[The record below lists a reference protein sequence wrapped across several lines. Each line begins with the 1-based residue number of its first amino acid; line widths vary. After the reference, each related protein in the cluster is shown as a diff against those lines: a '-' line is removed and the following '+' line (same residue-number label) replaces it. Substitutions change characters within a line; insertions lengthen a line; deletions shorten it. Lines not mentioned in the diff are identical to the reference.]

1 MPEHLI
7 FCGAAAGEA
16 PPNALRLNLS
26 GSSQNLQVR
35 LGDLGQKLVKDVPD
49 RLVDLVDIA
58 AYVYGTDLAHSRG
71 GPVARQ
77 MGADWR
83 RNSRLVIPVR
93 DPDHWQRQDIREGL
107 ESTLR
112 FLSEDN
118 YHFDFQLAPNNGKFR
133 EYLSWDEADA
143 KAFRPDEVILFSGGL
158 DSLSGVIEE
167 LATTSKRLALIS
179 HRPSSKVYAHQKR
192 LVTAL
197 KAAFPKRV
205 MHIPVLINR
214 MIELPV
220 SEYTQRTRSFLY
232 VSMAAAI
239 AQMFNVSRVR
249 FYENGVISMN
259 LPISEQ
265 VVGTRATRTTHPLT
279 LSMFTNL
286 MSTILS
292 SPVDVEN
299 PFAWKTKAEIIAI
312 IVRHG
317 FGELIRHSV
326 SCSKVQEMTQAHTHC
341 GCCSQC
347 IDRRFGVL
355 ASGAEEYDPVDLYK
369 VDLLVGARDHGI
381 DRTMA
386 EFYVRAHIDMQS
398 MSALTFAGK
407 YGSELGRIC
416 LASPRQSADQTVR
429 KVMDLHRRHGSEV
442 AGVVERALHAFGPQ
456 LLRGE
461 VPQSSI
467 LRMALAPNEERRAI
481 SDASEIWLTQEGP
494 HEVEASEETLPPA
507 DRKQK
512 GTPSRTRAER
522 AILKLYPNGIPD
534 ETDLPNKVLCKAVAD
549 HIGSGPLAVSDDTI
563 LRAAGRRK

>member
-7 FCGAAAGEA
+7 FCGSDAAAA
-16 PPNALRLNLS
+16 PPYALRLNLS
-26 GSSQNLQVR
+26 GPSQNLQVR

-58 AYVYGTDLAHSRG
+58 AYVYGSDLAYSRG

-77 MGADWR
+77 MGVDWR
-83 RNSRLVIPVR
+83 RDFKLVVPVR
-93 DPDHWQRQDIREGL
+93 DPDHWQSQDIREGL

-112 FLSEDN
+112 FLSDDN
-118 YHFDFQLAPNNGKFR
+118 YRFDFQLAPNDGKFP

-143 KAFRPDEVILFSGGL
+143 KAFRPDEVVLFSGGL

-167 LATTSKRLALIS
+167 LATTSKRLALVS
-179 HRPSSKVYAHQKR
+179 HRPSSKVYAHQKL
-192 LVTAL
+192 LVAAL
-197 KAAFPKRV
+197 TAAFPGRL

-214 MIELPV
+214 MIALPV

-239 AQMFNVSRVR
+239 AHMFDLGRVR
-249 FYENGVISMN
+249 FYENGVISIN

-265 VVGTRATRTTHPLT
+265 VIGTRATRTTHPLT
-279 LSMFTNL
+279 LSMFTSL
-286 MSTILS
+286 MSAILS

-299 PFAWKTKAEIIAI
+299 PFAWNTKAEVIAK

-326 SCSKVQEMTQAHTHC
+326 SCSKIQEMTQAHTHC

-355 ASGAEEYDPVDLYK
+355 ASGAEEYDPSELYT
-369 VDLLVGARDHGI
+369 VDLLIGARDHGI

-386 EFYVRAHIDMQS
+386 ESYVRAHIDMHS
-398 MSALTFAGK
+398 MSELAFAGK

-416 LASPRQSADQTVR
+416 LASPGQPADEIVR

-442 AGVVERALHAFGPQ
+442 AGVVERGLHAFGPQ

-461 VPQSSI
+461 VPQTSI
-467 LRMALAPNEERRAI
+467 LRMALAPNEARRTI
-481 SDASEIWLTQEGP
+481 PDAAGVWL
-494 HEVEASEETLPPA
+494 ARETALVTKPLSPEMT
-507 DRKQK
+507 RKPK
-512 GTPSRTRAER
+512 DMPSRARAMR
-522 AILKLYPNGIPD
+522 AILELYPEGVPNT
-534 ETDLPNKVLCKAVAD
+534 TDLPNKLLCNAVMSR
-549 HIGSGPLAVSDDTI
+549 IGGGGLGVSSDTI